1 MGPPSLLEPA
11 LNTSLFIYLFSLFW
25 GCHRPSRQ
33 DAGILQS
40 SGTLPEQR
48 SRGVCRGR
56 GAHPLALLSQCLLHQ
71 AGAGGCRRQ
80 VRCGRQI
87 RLPPAWRTLGFAYRE
102 GGRMGGKAF
111 RAVPVGR
118 VAPGSG
124 LGAVTCSGGSSTK
137 LHVKG
142 KPNGVTPRC
151 PLRASH
157 NHP

>member
-11 LNTSLFIYLFSLFW
+11 LNTSLFIYFFSLFW

-71 AGAGGCRRQ
+71 AGAGGAGG
-80 VRCGRQI
+80 RCGAVGKSGSPRHGAPRALLI
-87 RLPPAWRTLGFAYRE
+87 GRGGERVAKLLGLSPWGGWHLGAGWVLLRAREAPARSCTWKE
-102 GGRMGGKAF
+102 SRMG
-111 RAVPVGR
+111 
-118 VAPGSG
+118 
-124 LGAVTCSGGSSTK
+124 
-137 LHVKG
+137 
-142 KPNGVTPRC
+142 
-151 PLRASH
+151 
-157 NHP
+157 